1 MIGNVLGIK
10 EDGLAKTKSQ
20 LPKTEDVIDV
30 SNVDQDTK
38 GSSFVENLETSNL
51 IPDNEEDDGEEINF
65 D

>member
-10 EDGLAKTKSQ
+10 EDGLTKTKSE
-20 LPKTEDVIDV
+20 LPKTEDAIDV
-30 SNVDQDTK
+30 SNIDNDTK

-51 IPDNEEDDGEEINF
+51 IPDNEEEDGEEINF